1 MNGGVPVYCP
11 IRPKGDIAKDMSAS
25 EWKVDIKELESK
37 ITPRSKI
44 LVLNT
49 PHNPIGKVFS
59 QEELEEIGALA
70 TKHNLLIIS
79 DEVVSRSKQEYWKF
93 LIRFAPGTKAYR
105 VHSMIVRPPLL

>member
-1 MNGGVPVYCP
+1 MYCP

-59 QEELEEIGALA
+59 HEELEEIGALA

-79 DEVVSRSKQEYWKF
+79 DEVVSQIEMKHCGFSKRCSSRHQ
-93 LIRFAPGTKAYR
+93 RFTSCTPR
-105 VHSMIVRPPLL
+105 

>member
-11 IRPKGDIAKDMSAS
+11 IRPKGDISKDMAAS
-25 EWKVDIKELESK
+25 EWKIDIKELESK

-44 LVLNT
+44 IVLNT

-59 QEELEEIGALA
+59 REELEEIGALA

-79 DEVVSRSKQEYWKF
+79 DEVVSLAHVCDHEERREG
-93 LIRFAPGTKAYR
+93 LC
-105 VHSMIVRPPLL
+105 H